1 MKKVDE
7 AMTGHIRYLFEVEN
21 LSARQIAGET
31 GLTRHQVARALGG
44 TTEVR
49 KRPGIIAPFAGLIHT
64 WYGAHPALRA
74 IQVLDRLRT
83 YGFEGGYTTV
93 KMFTKPLRA
102 KRKSR
107 AFHEL
112 AFLPGQEAQ
121 VDWMVVKLPFGMVYG
136 FVFLLS
142 WSRYLFAR
150 FYPRFSMEFFLD
162 GHLEAFREIGGV
174 PRQIRYDNLKS
185 VVLKRTPRGVV
196 YNPRF
201 ADFAVHHGFS
211 LYACTPGRANEK
223 GRVERVIRDIGGD
236 LVMINVFD
244 DLKDLNEKLSRW
256 RRDRNDRIHRTTG
269 KKPGEA
275 LKEEP
280 LTPLPAI
287 PEKPCVMKPAA
298 VSTTGFVT
306 LENNRYSVP
315 TSYAGQKATLLLYPA
330 SIEVAVKEKTIAT
343 HRRSFDRG
351 KTFEHPGHRESLLRM
366 TPRFKARRI
375 LELMSRMDP
384 AVDRFLKTAGEE
396 GEDVFTVSHGL
407 FVLLKTVS
415 KSTLI
420 SACRQ
425 ALQLNT
431 CRLSYVKSLLMPSG
445 YRDQPVHP
453 RDPRLLEIDYE
464 RRNLKDYDPLD

>member
-1 MKKVDE
+1 M
-7 AMTGHIRYLFEVEN
+7 
-21 LSARQIAGET
+21 
-31 GLTRHQVARALGG
+31 VA
-44 TTEVR
+44 
-49 KRPGIIAPFAGLIHT
+49 
-64 WYGAHPALRA
+64 
-74 IQVLDRLRT
+74 
-83 YGFEGGYTTV
+83 
-93 KMFTKPLRA
+93 
-102 KRKSR
+102 
-107 AFHEL
+107 
-112 AFLPGQEAQ
+112 
-121 VDWMVVKLPFGMVYG
+121 KLPFGIVYG
-136 FVFLLS
+136 FAFLLS

-185 VVLKRTPRGVV
+185 VVLKRTPQGAV

-201 ADFAVHHGFS
+201 ADFATHHGFS

-223 GRVERVIRDIGGD
+223 GRVERVIRDIGED
-236 LVMINVFD
+236 LIQVNVFD

-256 RRDRNDRIHRTTG
+256 RRERNDRIHRTTG
-269 KKPGEA
+269 KKPGDA

-280 LTPLPAI
+280 LHPLPAI
-287 PEKPCVMKPAA
+287 PAKPCVVRPAA

-306 LENNRYSVP
+306 LESNRYSVP

-330 SIEVAVKEKTIAT
+330 SIEVTVQEKTIAT

-384 AVDRFLKTAGEE
+384 AADRFLKTAGEE

-415 KSTLI
+415 KSTLV
-420 SACRQ
+420 SAVRQ

-445 YRDQPVHP
+445 YQDQPVYP
-453 RDPRLLEIDYE
+453 QNPRLLEIDYE
-464 RRNLKDYDPLD
+464 GRDLKDYDSFG

>member
-1 MKKVDE
+1 MKKIDE
-7 AMTGHIRYLFEVEN
+7 AMTGHIRYLFEVEH
-21 LSARQIAGET
+21 LSVRQIAGET
-31 GLTRHQVARALGG
+31 GFSRHQVERALGG
-44 TTEVR
+44 
-49 KRPGIIAPFAGLIHT
+49 KKQGPGRPAIIAPFAGLIHT
-64 WYGAHPALRA
+64 WYEAHPALKA
-74 IQVLDRLRT
+74 IQVLDRIRT
-83 YGFEGGYTTV
+83 YGFTGGYTTV
-93 KMFTKPLRA
+93 KVFTKSLRA

-112 AFLPGQEAQ
+112 LFLPGQEAQ

-136 FVFLLS
+136 FAFLLS

-185 VVLKRTPRGVV
+185 VVLKRTPQGAV

-201 ADFAVHHGFS
+201 ADFATHHGFS

-223 GRVERVIRDIGGD
+223 GRVERVIRDIGED

-256 RRDRNDRIHRTTG
+256 RRERNDRIHRTTG

-280 LTPLPAI
+280 LRPLPAI
-287 PEKPCVMKPAA
+287 PCKPFVVRPAA
-298 VSTTGFVT
+298 ITTTGFVT
-306 LENNRYSVP
+306 LESNRYSVP
-315 TSYAGQKATLLLYPA
+315 TPYAGQKATLLLYPA

-407 FVLLKTVS
+407 FVLLKIVS
-415 KSTLI
+415 KSTLV
-420 SACRQ
+420 SAVRQ

-445 YRDQPVHP
+445 YQVQPVYP
-453 RDPRLLEIDYE
+453 QNPRLLEIDYE
-464 RRNLKDYDPLD
+464 GRDLKDYDSLG